1 MRYLTRLSA
10 GSLAAVL
17 ALAACSDSASAPDGS
32 NAPSAGARAQV
43 EEVGAAVL
51 DDADESLA
59 SVLDEIGGGMM
70 GLSNPSPCP
79 LITST
84 FSNDPV
90 PSFTARVQF
99 GTLPEATTP
108 WPPAADDPCLRTGEA
123 GWRDRDHHMGGGDLT
138 MKVYLFG
145 LLEKTVAGTRD
156 ADLERTESATDL
168 GWVRSVNDFT
178 DFVRMQRNGTRTFS
192 RTAGGLLASEDMVTA
207 RQRKLGDNDLA
218 STITAE
224 LDWSFVPVEGST
236 LVSREARPSGNLT
249 VTGAHRFV
257 GEIPV
262 RGETEGTITV
272 ASVDASHS
280 VQTNA
285 PLFYDSSCSQ
295 FPPRRRIAS
304 GQLQFTRTNGTATRS
319 FTITWSGC
327 GVEPV
332 RADVPTS

>member
-1 MRYLTRLSA
+1 MRFRSTVPTGAL
-10 GSLAAVL
+10 VL
-17 ALAACSDSASAPDGS
+17 ALALTACSDSTSSPDS
-32 NAPSAGARAQV
+32 TPIPSSVADAQV
-43 EEVGAAVL
+43 QEMAAAVL

-84 FSNDPV
+84 FTNDPV

-99 GTLPEATTP
+99 GTVPEATTP
-108 WPPAADDPCLRTGEA
+108 WPPAADDPCLRTGED
-123 GWRDRDHHMGGGDLT
+123 GWRDRDRHMGGGDLT

-145 LLEKTVAGTRD
+145 LLEKTVTGTRD
-156 ADLERTESATDL
+156 ADLERTETATDL

-192 RTAGGLLASEDMVTA
+192 RTATGLLASEDMVTA
-207 RQRKLGDNDLA
+207 RQRKLGENDLE

-236 LVSREARPSGNLT
+236 LVSREARPSGNIT
-249 VTGAHRFV
+249 VTGSHRFV

-262 RGETEGTITV
+262 RGETAGTFTV
-272 ASVDASHS
+272 TSVDVTHG
-280 VQTNA
+280 VRTNA
-285 PLFYDSSCSQ
+285 PLFYDSSCTQ

-304 GQLQFTRTNGTATRS
+304 GELQFTRTNGTAARS

-332 RADVPTS
+332 RAEVPTS

>member
-1 MRYLTRLSA
+1 MRFRSTLSTGA
-10 GSLAAVL
+10 LVSAL
-17 ALAACSDSASAPDGS
+17 ALAACSDSNSPDS
-32 NAPSAGARAQV
+32 TPIPAAVADAQV
-43 EEVGAAVL
+43 QEMAAAVL

-70 GLSNPSPCP
+70 GVSNTAPCP

-84 FSNDPV
+84 FTNDPV
-90 PSFTARVQF
+90 PTFTARVQF

-108 WPPAADDPCLRTGEA
+108 WPAAADDPCLRTGEA
-123 GWRDRDHHMGGGDLT
+123 GWRDRDRHMGGGDPI

-145 LLEKTVAGTRD
+145 LLEKSVTGTRD
-156 ADLERTESATDL
+156 ADLERTETATDL

-192 RTAGGLLASEDMVTA
+192 RTAAGLVASEDMVTA
-207 RQRKLGDNDLA
+207 RQRKLGPNDLE
-218 STITAE
+218 STITTE

-236 LVSREARPSGNLT
+236 LVSEESRPSGNIT
-249 VTGAHRFV
+249 VTGSHRFV

-262 RGETEGTITV
+262 LGETEGTFTV
-272 ASVDASHS
+272 TSVDVAHG

-295 FPPRRRIAS
+295 FLPRRRIAS
-304 GQLQFTRTNGTATRS
+304 GQLQFTRTNGTASRS
-319 FTITWSGC
+319 FTITWNGC

-332 RADVPTS
+332 RAEVQ